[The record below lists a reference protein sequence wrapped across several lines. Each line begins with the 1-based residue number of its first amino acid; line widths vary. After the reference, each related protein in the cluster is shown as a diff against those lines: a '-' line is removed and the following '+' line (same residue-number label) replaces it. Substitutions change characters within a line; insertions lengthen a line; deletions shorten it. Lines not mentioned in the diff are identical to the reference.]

1 LHDRPSDFQ
10 GGSRSE
16 VVLEFVIN
24 AFCGETASEIAI
36 PSGDPSAQVSYP
48 GLAEPVFSEVVV
60 GEYADASQ
68 MVQDCFQVEV
78 RVMTAGKVLKIDVGD
93 RAGDG
98 TQVDDVADDE
108 AVMPSAR
115 FGGPRCRRATM
126 PARLPRDLAGP
137 IPSVVL
143 APL

>member
-1 LHDRPSDFQ
+1 MRSAARRPA
-10 GGSRSE
+10 RSPYHP
-16 VVLEFVIN
+16 VTHLRR
-24 AFCGETASEIAI
+24 SAI
-36 PSGDPSAQVSYP
+36 RDSPSPYSAKSSS
-48 GLAEPVFSEVVV
+48 GK
-60 GEYADASQ
+60 YADASQ

-78 RVMTAGKVLKIDVGD
+78 RVMTAGKVLKIDVGE

-98 TQVDDVADDE
+98 MQVDDVADDE